1 MPLTLRLLKPL
12 SVSAAASPSTALP
25 VMIKALAPPVKAPL
39 VVTVVAVS
47 VVLAPKVTAPL
58 KICVPEVVTALANVL
73 VPVTSKLEVP
83 VLLVTAEPVPLMLKL
98 LTVIARC
105 KSNVALLMVSAL
117 LLLPKLPLLVTT
129 KLPAF
134 TVVLPP

>member
-1 MPLTLRLLKPL
+1 MLRLLKPL

-25 VMIKALAPPVKAPL
+25 VMIKALDPPVKAPL
-39 VVTVVAVS
+39 VVTVLAVS

-58 KICVPEVVTALANVL
+58 KICVPLVVTALASVL

-83 VLLVTAEPVPLMLKL
+83 VLLVTAGPVPLMLKL
-98 LTVIARC
+98 PTVIARC